1 MLRMNQEEEKN
12 TLINKYNERR
22 PQNASKSIFV
32 EALAKRTG
40 NH

>member
-12 TLINKYNERR
+12 VLIN
-22 PQNASKSIFV
+22 SITRDDPKMRARAFFV